1 MPIFYE
7 FFAGGGMVR
16 AGLGAGWTC
25 AFANDFDPRKAQ
37 AYAGNWGAEALW
49 VGDVAEV
56 APDMVP
62 GSADLA
68 WASFPCQDLSLAGA
82 GAGLAGGRSGAFHP
96 FWRVVDGLAAEGR
109 APRIVAVENVV
120 GTLTSAGG
128 ADFRTICETFVRRGY
143 RPGALAVD
151 AALFTPQSRP
161 RLFIIGFRGAPHPA
175 LTAARP
181 EAPFH
186 SAGIV
191 RAVEALPATVREAMV
206 WWRLPAP
213 PPRATTLADILE
225 DDPADAPWRAPE
237 HTARLLSLMAPAHRA
252 RVEAA
257 SATGRRMAGCV
268 YRRTRRDEAGDRV
281 QRAEIRFDG
290 LAGCLRTP
298 GGGSSRQTLLVVEG
312 RDVRSRL
319 LSGREM
325 ARLMGLPDS
334 YRLPTRLSEACHLAG
349 DGVAVDV
356 VAHLRDALFEPMLAA
371 EPVPRTA
378 LRSVA

>member
-1 MPIFYE
+1 MPVFHE

-25 AFANDFDPRKAQ
+25 AFANDFDPRKAES
-37 AYAGNWGAEALW
+37 YVRNWGAEALR

-62 GSADLA
+62 GRADLA

-82 GAGLAGGRSGAFHP
+82 GAGLAGGRSGAFYP
-96 FWRVVDGLAAEGR
+96 FWRVIDGLAAQGR

-128 ADFRTICETFVRRGY
+128 ADFRAICETFLGHGY
-143 RPGALAVD
+143 RPGALVID

-161 RLFIIGFRGAPHPA
+161 RLFVIGFRGAPDPA
-175 LTAARP
+175 LTAPRP
-181 EAPFH
+181 EGPFH
-186 SAGIV
+186 AAGLV
-191 RAVEALPATVREAMV
+191 RAVDALPAALREALV
-206 WWRLPAP
+206 WWRLPPP

-225 DDPADAPWRAPE
+225 DDPSDAPWRTPE

-257 SATGRRMAGCV
+257 AATGARMAGCV
-268 YRRTRRDEAGDRV
+268 YRRTRRDETGARI

-319 LSGREM
+319 LSAREM
-325 ARLMGLPDS
+325 ARLMGLPDG
-334 YRLPTRLSEACHLAG
+334 YRLPARLSDACHLTG

-356 VAHLRDALFEPMLAA
+356 VAHLRAALFEPMLAA
-371 EPVPRTA
+371 APAGA
-378 LRSVA
+378 LQSVA